1 METRDGRWW
10 FVDPD
15 GHLFLSLGADVI
27 RPEMVTPAAGREAFF
42 RERFRRTPSSPPA
55 SGAASRGV
63 SFFTWNLL
71 RRFGEG
77 WVPGWIDLTMR
88 RMDAWGLNTVAN
100 WSDPRLWET
109 KRKPYVVPLESWLTG

>member
-1 METRDGRWW
+1 MEKKDGRWW

-27 RPEMVTPAAGREAFF
+27 QPEMTTPAAGRDAFF
-42 RERFRRTPSSPPA
+42 RERPPA
-55 SGAASRGV
+55 AVLPARERGGDRGV

-77 WVPGWIDLTMR
+77 WPSAWIDHTVR

-100 WSDPRLWET
+100 WSSDEAVGGEAQALRRSRSRAGSPT
-109 KRKPYVVPLESWLTG
+109 